1 MPDGSGSADRR
12 LAEALA
18 QEFLGAAV
26 RIDRHPGLGGLPVVG
41 TIVDETLETFVV
53 REPGRSRLRRIPK
66 NGAEGW
72 ILLGERE
79 LPLKGASLRVRP
91 EDRTKRLL
99 GRGRWSYQ

>member
-1 MPDGSGSADRR
+1 MPDRSERADRR

-18 QEFLGAAV
+18 QEFLGASV
-26 RIDRHPGLGGLPVVG
+26 RIDRHPGLGGLPVEG
-41 TIVDETLETFVV
+41 TIVDETLETFLL
-53 REPGRSRLRRIPK
+53 REPGRTRLRRIPK
-66 NGAEGW
+66 TGAEGT

-79 LPLKGASLRVRP
+79 LPLRGVALRVRP